1 VCTSCEHINQD
12 DINLYIKKMKPGSLK
27 ILQSNNYVK
36 IKEHINCR
44 NNLDDFVKDY
54 KPQRLLFK
62 GKLKLEEYER
72 YMVIFT

>member
-1 VCTSCEHINQD
+1 
-12 DINLYIKKMKPGSLK
+12 MKPGSLK